1 MVGSLVGPQAR
12 LCDCD
17 VAQCCSLYGQ
27 GKCESSFKSQELY
40 DIKQHKRT
48 LWALARRSRHQAL
61 DPLTKTS
68 KMLLISMQ
76 PPVFGDGPAPKPRLF
91 MLAFSLFNPSVQIFW
106 ECQPFAQGLCVGGHV
121 FLPLEA
127 PAIQSHVDVAM
138 WMFAQSG
145 AMVITQWQYSYLSL
159 TKLQLEREEDITLE
173 VRLLKGSRRYDE
185 ELQIL
190 RLFQKKQRKRQTRD
204 PDVKRRRRGRAAGRI
219 RAAGG
224 ARVRLNIISFG

>member
-1 MVGSLVGPQAR
+1 
-12 LCDCD
+12 
-17 VAQCCSLYGQ
+17 
-27 GKCESSFKSQELY
+27 
-40 DIKQHKRT
+40 
-48 LWALARRSRHQAL
+48 
-61 DPLTKTS
+61 
-68 KMLLISMQ
+68 
-76 PPVFGDGPAPKPRLF
+76 
-91 MLAFSLFNPSVQIFW
+91 
-106 ECQPFAQGLCVGGHV
+106 
-121 FLPLEA
+121 
-127 PAIQSHVDVAM
+127 M
-138 WMFAQSG
+138 WMLAQSG